1 MSKLQYYES
10 QIRYYEL
17 MLDEACASSDIDFII
32 KYSQAIAFYKLKCK
46 GKIAKEFEKDV
57 EWIHL
62 EDLRGSFKEVKR

>member
-1 MSKLQYYES
+1 MRKIQFYEA

-17 MLDEACASSDIDFII
+17 MLDEAQASSDIDCII

-46 GKIAKEFEKDV
+46 GKIAKDLEKDI

-62 EDLRGSFKEVKR
+62 EDLRKSFKEVKR